1 MEKRHQAFGASSAI
15 SPLEAQE
22 FLEELN
28 KTDVMKDPHVVH
40 SGGTA
45 QAPAEDEITFF

>member
-1 MEKRHQAFGASSAI
+1 MEKRHQAFGASGAV
-15 SPLEAQE
+15 SPLEAQA

-28 KTDVMKDPHVVH
+28 KTDVVKVRHVVH

-45 QAPAEDEITFF
+45 QAPADDEITFF

>member
-1 MEKRHQAFGASSAI
+1 MEKRLQAFGESGAV

-22 FLEELN
+22 FLEELK
-28 KTDVMKDPHVVH
+28 KTYVMKDQHIVH

-45 QAPAEDEITFF
+45 QAPADDEITFF